1 MTTNTDDDN
10 IEIIPGPDAASADS
24 DDDQRSVTDLVEQRR
39 AAGSFEARRR
49 RQALD
54 WMWDIIRSRLEQEF
68 RTHPAVAAVLDDT
81 VAAVAAGVDAPPVAA
96 RRLLGRLRDG
106 RN

>member
-1 MTTNTDDDN
+1 MLADGR
-10 IEIIPGPDAASADS
+10 PGPPVMRLSALE
-24 DDDQRSVTDLVEQRR
+24 DDGVDRFWDRVRGLAEDRRSSGQF
-39 AAGSFEARRR
+39 AARRR

-54 WMWDIIRSRLEQEF
+54 WMWDLIRSRLEQEF